1 MPGSARSLQI
11 SQFIGL
17 RVASTTYYPA
27 HSKNGV
33 NISQRLVIN
42 AFMNIASRANNG
54 QGRNEVITLTAWG
67 KLADS
72 CAISMSPGKEF
83 HCFAELHTYDGRVFV
98 NNQPLVGNDGQ
109 PITTR
114 KTSFTIVRLLFG
126 MESAKTIAME
136 IQQGIRRP
144 MWDKEGTPDYEHWR
158 QVLNMRK
165 GLQFT
170 PGAPMFGY
178 AKVATIQGPGIGA
191 YIQGQP
197 AQQTVNA
204 TAVENAVVNA
214 AANPGSVQNTFAPT
228 APAAPATGFAAPAS
242 GQAAFAAPT
251 GV

>member
-17 RVASTTYYPA
+17 RVASTTYHPA

-42 AFMNIASRANNG
+42 AFMNIASRANG
-54 QGRNEVITLTAWG
+54 GDGRNDVISLTAWG

-98 NNQPLVGNDGQ
+98 NNQPLLDNQGQ

-114 KTSFTIVRLLFG
+114 KTSFTITRLLFG
-126 MESAKTIAME
+126 MESAKTIAQE
-136 IQQGIRRP
+136 IQMGIRP
-144 MWDKEGTPDYEHWR
+144 VDYDKEGTQGYAYWR
-158 QVLNMRK
+158 QVLQARK
-165 GLQFT
+165 GLAFDPSKPT
-170 PGAPMFGY
+170 FGY
-178 AKVATIQGPGIGA
+178 AKVAKIQGPGIGA
-191 YIQGQP
+191 FIQGQP
-197 AQQTVNA
+197 TGTMAG
-204 TAVENAVVNA
+204 AVEKAVVNA
-214 AANPGSVQNTFAPT
+214 AGNPAAVNNMFATAAPVA
-228 APAAPATGFAAPAS
+228 APAAPVAAPVNA
-242 GQAAFAAPT
+242 GFLPPA

>member
-54 QGRNEVITLTAWG
+54 EGRNEVITLTAWG

-98 NNQPLVGNDGQ
+98 NNQPLVDNNGQ

-126 MESAKTIAME
+126 MESAKTIAQE
-136 IQQGIRRP
+136 IQMGIRP
-144 MWDKEGTPDYEHWR
+144 VDYDKEGTQGYAYWR
-158 QVLNMRK
+158 QVLQARK
-165 GLQFT
+165 ALQFDAT
-170 PGAPMFGY
+170 KPTFGY
-178 AKVATIQGPGIGA
+178 AKVAKIQGPGIGA
-191 YIQGQP
+191 FVQGQP
-197 AQQTVNA
+197 TQMA
-204 TAVENAVVNA
+204 TAVESAVTNA
-214 AANPGSVQNTFAPT
+214 AANPGAVKSLFAT
-228 APAAPATGFAAPAS
+228 APAAPAAPAVPVNPGFAAPA
-242 GQAAFAAPT
+242 

>member
-11 SQFIGL
+11 SEFIGL
-17 RVASTTYYPA
+17 RVASTTYYPS

-54 QGRNEVITLTAWG
+54 EGRNEVITLTAWG

-83 HCFAELHTYDGRVFV
+83 HCFAELHTYQGRVFV
-98 NNQPLVGNDGQ
+98 NDQPLMGNDGQ

-126 MESAKTIAME
+126 MESAKTIATE

-144 MWDKEGTPDYEHWR
+144 NWDKEGTPDYEHWR

-165 GLQFT
+165 GLQYQA
-170 PGAPMFGY
+170 GSPMFGY
-178 AKVATIQGPGIGA
+178 AKVQQVQGPGIGA
-191 YIQGQP
+191 YNPALNTTTAGQ
-197 AQQTVNA
+197 
-204 TAVENAVVNA
+204 VENAVVA
-214 AANPGSVQNTFAPT
+214 AAGNPSTVQNTFAPT
-228 APAAPATGFAAPAS
+228 APVAPVAPAAAPTQTAPIFAAPA
-242 GQAAFAAPT
+242 

>member
-17 RVASTTYYPA
+17 RVASTNYYPA

-83 HCFAELHTYDGRVFV
+83 HCFAELHTYDGRVFE
-98 NNQPLVGNDGQ
+98 NNQPMMRADGT
-109 PITTR
+109 PLTTR
-114 KTSFTIVRLLFG
+114 KTSFTITRLLFG
-126 MESAKTIAME
+126 MESAKTINME
-136 IQQGIRRP
+136 IQQGIRMP
-144 MWDKEGTPDYEHWR
+144 NWDKEGTPDYEHWR
-158 QVLNMRK
+158 QQLNARK
-165 GLQFT
+165 GLQYD
-170 PGAPMFGY
+170 PSKPMFGY
-178 AKVATIQGPGIGA
+178 AKVAQIQGPGIGA
-191 YIQGQP
+191 YNPNLNTQQGG
-197 AQQTVNA
+197 NA
-204 TAVENAVVNA
+204 AAVEQAVVNA
-214 AANPGSVQNTFAPT
+214 AGNPAAVSPTFAGQPAT
-228 APAAPATGFAAPAS
+228 APAAAPAAAPGAPVFAAPA
-242 GQAAFAAPT
+242 